1 VDEEQPAGWA
11 YHLPDALGSVRQLT
25 DSDPE
30 VTLARSYEPFGSVM
44 ASSGSGETSY
54 SFTGEWADGTGFVY
68 LRARYYAP
76 GQGRFITKDTWG
88 GNYYSPL
95 TLNQWNYVQANPI
108 IYVDPSGHWCVAGFS
123 FGLGRKCTEEEKQ
136 RWATYYNN
144 TAQICKAIGANK
156 EGFAYGF
163 WYEYLDGI
171 SVIGLST
178 ITKLIYEQYTCQD
191 VDYSLNHDPAVV
203 AGRYAGRNT
212 LYVLA
217 SAEIGLGTSGIATG
231 GGLSLTGVG
240 SVIGVPM
247 ASLGAE
253 IAGHGV
259 LVMGHLILKE
269 NIVPLPGIYFASS
282 SGGGGSGLS
291 DDEYEQAVRDYSGG
305 KEQVIDNIPYDS
317 VTDDAII
324 QAKSNASAQN
334 NWRNFLSGDGKNQI
348 KRTISIA
355 NGLGLKAE
363 FWFSHHPH
371 KEVVDYEVVDY
382 IVSRGGIVRYWV
394 L

>member
-1 VDEEQPAGWA
+1 
-11 YHLPDALGSVRQLT
+11 
-25 DSDPE
+25 
-30 VTLARSYEPFGSVM
+30 
-44 ASSGSGETSY
+44 
-54 SFTGEWADGTGFVY
+54 
-68 LRARYYAP
+68 
-76 GQGRFITKDTWG
+76 
-88 GNYYSPL
+88 
-95 TLNQWNYVQANPI
+95 
-108 IYVDPSGHWCVAGFS
+108 
-123 FGLGRKCTEEEKQ
+123 
-136 RWATYYNN
+136 
-144 TAQICKAIGANK
+144 
-156 EGFAYGF
+156 
-163 WYEYLDGI
+163 
-171 SVIGLST
+171 
-178 ITKLIYEQYTCQD
+178 
-191 VDYSLNHDPAVV
+191 
-203 AGRYAGRNT
+203 
-212 LYVLA
+212 
-217 SAEIGLGTSGIATG
+217 
-231 GGLSLTGVG
+231 
-240 SVIGVPM
+240 M

-324 QAKSNASAQN
+324 QAKNNASAQN

-371 KEVVDYEVVDY
+371 KEVVDY